1 MDRKDYQY
9 IHNSLGKNNQV
20 NTASRANNYIH
31 NLLPKINSQN
41 IIYDNTEGSG
51 ITDVNGEILKL
62 NKKDLSGMIIE
73 DTKTHKIKK
82 YKESGA
88 VIFCDYKVTIDD
100 NVYNKSRD
108 EGTLIFCAWLQAK
121 TTYILNCL
129 NRYKINYRIQ
139 PIRAFILNKS
149 TSESQND
156 FYYFDLTNI
165 GNSNE
170 DSYCYFYNKEECL
183 MAFYIPNCAPADNLI
198 INNTIAD
205 TATNTI
211 TTSKIVIPMTNVK
224 PPLETAVQL
233 IASEVPYTLD
243 LNEQITG
250 INNITPYSKESEENV
265 IQLQDIVKI
274 LNETPVELTVNDNNI
289 IRVAQ
294 IKNQTVIDFL
304 KNNTFEVS
312 SDTTTITYP
321 RYQLVLIPW
330 RDFLTERECS
340 SRKSTWKYVPIN
352 EKERQRQLTNN
363 YKIFNSRYTCLFGHP
378 YYESQNRPLDFSY
391 LMSTLPKCNMPFED
405 NTDITCLKNTEIAYW
420 LAMNNSGA
428 KIETGEKLITPLKW
442 KKLSQDNVN
451 IYIHG
456 LYFNL
461 TYKDKNQDDSF
472 KYKLPRQGYVNPLV
486 VASRLEKGCGLIGNK
501 YKNIN
506 VYYGFTPKQKN
517 ITYKEYAALS
527 FSWGLIDM
535 SHYYKNDKNKN
546 VYIRNLD
553 KLAEEEYELPFT
565 KIWWHGNPELLPYNF
580 IGSMSKPI
588 IVPFNKNVSNINY
601 HYIPTDKEDGKNI
614 TVENTKFESIECIKL
629 KNSQ

>member
-9 IHNSLGKNNQV
+9 IHNSLGKNNQI

-41 IIYDNTEGSG
+41 IIRGSYGSG
-51 ITDVNGEILKL
+51 LIKENGILQI
-62 NKKDLSGMIIE
+62 NKQDLSSMV
-73 DTKTHKIKK
+73 IKNADIHQISK
-82 YKESGA
+82 NKESG
-88 VIFCDYKVTIDD
+88 VIIFCRYATMIKD
-100 NVYNKSRD
+100 
-108 EGTLIFCAWLQAK
+108 GTLIFCAWLQAK

-129 NRYKINYRIQ
+129 NRYKTDKDSNIKPIQ
-139 PIRAFILNKS
+139 AFILNGQDNIFYNFKS
-149 TSESQND
+149 TD
-156 FYYFDLTNI
+156 I
-165 GNSNE
+165 GNKGE
-170 DSYCYFYNKEECL
+170 DSYCYFYNKDECL
-183 MAFYIPNCAPADNLI
+183 MAFYIPNCAPAEKLLND
-198 INNTIAD
+198 NNTI
-205 TATNTI
+205 TYM
-211 TTSKIVIPMTNVK
+211 TSVK

-250 INNITPYSKESEENV
+250 INNITPYSAEGFTSNTEAELK
-265 IQLQDIVKI
+265 DIIKI

>member
-31 NLLPKINSQN
+31 NLLPKINKQN
-41 IIYDNTEGSG
+41 IIRGSYGSCLIKENG
-51 ITDVNGEILKL
+51 ILQI
-62 NKKDLSGMIIE
+62 NKQDLSSMV
-73 DTKTHKIKK
+73 IKNAEIHQISK
-82 YKESGA
+82 NKESGA
-88 VIFCDYKVTIDD
+88 IIFCRYATMIKD
-100 NVYNKSRD
+100 
-108 EGTLIFCAWLQAK
+108 GTLIFCAWLQAK

-129 NRYKINYRIQ
+129 NRYKTDKNSNIKPIQ
-139 PIRAFILNKS
+139 AFILDEQDNI
-149 TSESQND
+149 
-156 FYYFDLTNI
+156 FYNFKPTDI
-165 GNSNE
+165 GNKGE
-170 DSYCYFYNKEECL
+170 DSYCYFYNKDECL
-183 MAFYIPNCAPADNLI
+183 MAFYIPNCAPAEKLLND
-198 INNTIAD
+198 NNTI
-205 TATNTI
+205 TYM
-211 TTSKIVIPMTNVK
+211 TSVK

-250 INNITPYSKESEENV
+250 INNITPYSADGFTSNTEAELK
-265 IQLQDIVKI
+265 DIIKI

-340 SRKSTWKYVPIN
+340 SRKSTWKYIPIN

-535 SHYYKNDKNKN
+535 SHYYKNDKNEN